1 MLLSWVCLLYVELLY
16 IWKNYY
22 GIIFKNGCFCNGKD
36 LNILIYFLNV
46 VNKYYSFVVVI
57 NLLNVLCKGFC
68 Y

>member
-22 GIIFKNGCFCNGKD
+22 GIIFKNGYFCNSKD

-57 NLLNVLCKGFC
+57 NLLNVLCKCFC